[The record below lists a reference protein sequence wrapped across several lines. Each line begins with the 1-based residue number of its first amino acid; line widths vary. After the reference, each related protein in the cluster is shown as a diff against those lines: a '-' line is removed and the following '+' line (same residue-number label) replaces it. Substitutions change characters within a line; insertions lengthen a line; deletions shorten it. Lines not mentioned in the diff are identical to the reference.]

1 MSQRLCACGDR
12 LSYCASVTEINTV
25 SRSSLGRRGLI
36 SAYTSQSP
44 SITESEQG
52 LNAETEAME

>member
-1 MSQRLCACGDR
+1 MGTGCLTV
-12 LSYCASVTEINTV
+12 LSVTEINTV
-25 SRSSLGRRGLI
+25 SQSSLGRRGLI
-36 SAYTSQSP
+36 SAYTSQSQ